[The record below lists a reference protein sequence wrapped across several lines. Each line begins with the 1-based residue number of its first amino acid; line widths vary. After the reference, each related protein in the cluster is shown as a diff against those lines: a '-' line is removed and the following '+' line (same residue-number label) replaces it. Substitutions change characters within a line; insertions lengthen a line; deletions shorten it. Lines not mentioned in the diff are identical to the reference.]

1 MTYPP
6 SRRPKLKVVPKRK
19 NDNPEERVQMAMVE
33 YLDLALP
40 PGCGVFWSAT
50 LNGIRVSAH
59 LRAKLRAM
67 GVRPGVFDLVFVV
80 LWDVGDLRAG
90 DTYWIEVKS
99 ATGQPT
105 PEQKV
110 IMAALWP
117 KGRGAYAR
125 SVEQLAAALSAWGVP
140 LRAYPEAR
148 RCG

>member
-1 MTYPP
+1 MTYRP
-6 SRRPKLKVVPKRK
+6 SKRPALRLVRTRK
-19 NDNPEERVQMAMVE
+19 NDNPEEQIQKAVVA

-59 LRAKLRAM
+59 LRAKLRDL
-67 GVRPGVFDLVFVV
+67 GVRPGVLDLVFVV
-80 LWDVGDLRAG
+80 LWDVGELKAG

-110 IMAALWP
+110 VMAALLSR
-117 KGRGAYAR
+117 GRGAYAR
-125 SVEQLAAALSAWGVP
+125 SVEQACAALSAWGFP
-140 LRAYPEAR
+140 LRVR
-148 RCG
+148 V

>member
-6 SRRPKLKVVPKRK
+6 SRRPALRVVKKRK
-19 NDNPEERVQMAMVE
+19 NDNPEEQVQKAVVA

-59 LRAKLRAM
+59 LRAKLRDL
-67 GVRPGVFDLVFVV
+67 GVRPGVLDLVFIV
-80 LWDVGDLRAG
+80 LWDAGELKAG

-110 IMAALWP
+110 IMDVLWA

-125 SVEQLAAALSAWGVP
+125 SVEQACVALSAWGFP
-140 LRAYPEAR
+140 LRVR
-148 RCG
+148 V